1 MPSAHFYRESFTPSQ
16 QNIDNSDEND
26 VYIKNTADRQKNPQK
41 NQMIGTQRI
50 LAVCPAR
57 GGSKGIPLKNL
68 APFHGVPLIARV
80 GQLVGEIPIIDR
92 AVVSTDHPDIAEI
105 AKQSGLDAPFFRP
118 QDLSG
123 DRISDA
129 PVLIHA
135 LEEME
140 RLDRVQYDIVVML
153 QPTSPLRQP
162 EHVIRAIE
170 MLVTEQ
176 WDAVWTLSETDS
188 KSHPLKQLILD
199 SDRIDYYDPNGSQI
213 IARQQ
218 LTPVYHRNGVAYVMT
233 RSCLLEGKSILGK
246 RTGAL
251 ILNEHLI
258 SIDTMWDLKLAEFMF
273 SSRQPS
279 ADSLSQGE

>member
-1 MPSAHFYRESFTPSQ
+1 
-16 QNIDNSDEND
+16 
-26 VYIKNTADRQKNPQK
+26 
-41 NQMIGTQRI
+41 MIGTQRI

-68 APFHGVPLIARV
+68 APFLGVPLVARV

-92 AVVSTDHPDIAEI
+92 AVVSTDHLEIAEI
-105 AKQSGLDAPFFRP
+105 AKQSGLDAPFHRP
-118 QDLSG
+118 PALSG

-140 RLDRVQYDIVVML
+140 RLDKVRYDIVVML
-153 QPTSPLRQP
+153 QPTSPLRRP

-170 MLVTEQ
+170 MLVTGE

-188 KSHPLKQLILD
+188 KGHPLKQLTLD
-199 SDRIDYYDPNGSQI
+199 SGRIDYYDPNGSQI

-233 RSCLLEGKSILGK
+233 RRCLLEGKTIMG
-246 RTGAL
+246 RQTGAL
-251 ILNEHLI
+251 VLDDHLV
-258 SIDTMWDLKLAEFMF
+258 SIDTMWDLKLAEFIF
-273 SSRQPS
+273 SSRQPPVNV
-279 ADSLSQGE
+279 LPQGE